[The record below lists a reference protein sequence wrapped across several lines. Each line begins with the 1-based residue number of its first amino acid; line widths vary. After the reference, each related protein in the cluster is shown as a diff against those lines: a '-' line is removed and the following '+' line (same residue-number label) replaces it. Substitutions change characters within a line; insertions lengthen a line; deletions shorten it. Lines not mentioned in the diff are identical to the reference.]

1 SALGADRVETVACL
15 VEFDAPLDEVGDE
28 LVHRGQLRIVRGL
41 AAVDS
46 HHGQQS
52 AIGGRI
58 VQDEGVGGQIH
69 LDGGQSA
76 GGAGGDDRD
85 LDVPGAGA
93 CAHRHRR
100 DVGGEVEDHPRLV
113 LARFGG

>member
-1 SALGADRVETVACL
+1 VEAVACL
-15 VEFDAPLDEVGDE
+15 VEFDATVDEVGDE
-28 LVHRGQLRIVRGL
+28 LVHRSQLRIVRGF
-41 AAVDS
+41 AAVDP

-58 VQDEGVGGQIH
+58 VHDEGVRGQIH
-69 LDGGQSA
+69 LDGRQPA

-100 DVGGEVEDHPRLV
+100 DVGGEV
-113 LARFGG
+113 